1 MGNLAG
7 VRLPKEAGETELA
20 YSERG
25 EDASPLGGRW
35 DDYRYFL
42 AVAKTTSI
50 KRAAMEIGTTQS
62 AVSKR
67 LDRLERDLGVK
78 LIDRGPTGTRLT
90 YQGERVLAHALS
102 AHSALSRAHG
112 EAVAAENRIQGDC
125 SVLMGDGLAN
135 YWLPPFL
142 DVFFDLYPNIELK
155 VILDHDLSAPR
166 NEVFDI
172 RLHYHEPA
180 DQTQI
185 SKPLATI
192 HFVPFASK
200 AYIARHGAPGSIADL
215 AGHRLMDLSQ
225 YLVAKGAWATYFGD
239 NIMKATS
246 LFTNHSAF
254 LARCVQA
261 GIGIALM
268 PTYVT
273 LTEPNFVPLDIGMQ
287 FQVRLFASY
296 HRERAQK
303 QPVRTTLDF
312 LRTNIFDAKA
322 MPWFAKDFVAPDAS
336 WPGLLA
342 QAIARARGAAPPSA
356 SVLPFAQAG
365 E

>member
-1 MGNLAG
+1 M
-7 VRLPKEAGETELA
+7 T
-20 YSERG
+20 YSEKDEGSPPKGGRKGGPKG
-25 EDASPLGGRW
+25 EPNGGPKGGRW
-35 DDYRYFL
+35 DDFRYFL

-50 KRAAMEIGTTQS
+50 KRAAAELGTTQS

-67 LDRLERDLGVK
+67 LDRLERDLRVR
-78 LIDRGPTGTRLT
+78 LIDRGPTGTVLT
-90 YQGERVLAHALS
+90 YQGERVLNHTLS

-112 EAVAAENRIQGDC
+112 EARAAEHRIEGDC
-125 SVLMGDGLAN
+125 SLLLGDGLAN

-142 DVFFDLYPNIELK
+142 DVFFDLHPNIELK

-180 DQTQI
+180 DPAQI
-185 SKPLATI
+185 SRPLANV

-200 AYIARHGAPGSIADL
+200 AYIAKHGKPASTEDL
-215 AGHRLMDLSQ
+215 VHHRLMDQSQ
-225 YLVAKGAWATYFGD
+225 YLVAKGSWAAWFGD
-239 NIMKATS
+239 NVVKSTS

-254 LARCVQA
+254 LARSVHA

-273 LTEPNFVPLDIGMQ
+273 LADESFVPLDIGMR
-287 FQVRLFASY
+287 FSVKLFASY
-296 HRERAQK
+296 HRERALK
-303 QPVRTTLDF
+303 LPVRTMLKF
-312 LRTNIFDAKA
+312 LKTKLFDPKT
-322 MPWFAKDFVAPDAS
+322 MPWFAPEFVAPDPS
-336 WPGLLA
+336 WREA
-342 QAIARARGAAPPSA
+342 FAEAIARARAANMPDVSPIA
-356 SVLPFAQAG
+356 RPEAA